1 VYTYINMFKITAL
14 SKYKDL
20 NGSPRLYYVLGVSSF
35 LSIVSFLFYKNFFI
49 TVVLLASGVVS
60 YIVLSR
66 KPKPILIEMDEAALY
81 FDGAKTKWD
90 SCIGWA
96 MVDLGDTTE
105 IIVQT
110 TDVSQQFLYFYF
122 KENQPGIKEFIL
134 YITNNIPYLPKIQ
147 EKNVV
152 HRFLRTLDLI

>member
-1 VYTYINMFKITAL
+1 MFKITAL

-20 NGSPRLYYVLGVSSF
+20 NGSPRLYYVLGLSSI
-35 LSIVSFLFYKNFFI
+35 LSVLSFIFYKNFFI

-66 KPKPILIEMDEAALY
+66 KPKPVLIEMDDKALAY
-81 FDGAKTKWD
+81 DGSKMPWAN
-90 SCIGWA
+90 CVGWA
-96 MVDLGDTTE
+96 MVDLGDVTE

-110 TDVSQQFLYFYF
+110 TDMTQQFLYFYF
-122 KENQPGIKEFIL
+122 KENQPGVKQFIM
-134 YITNNIPYLPKIQ
+134 YITDHTPYLPAIQ
-147 EKNVV
+147 QKNVV